1 MTIATQVEKIV
12 WTVAPASDWQ
22 TGFNLY
28 IAGESESA
36 CKNTSQVEGWWAALD
51 AEAACNV
58 CDRMAA
64 NGKSGAEMDDTL
76 DGLTYH
82 EWRKETHHDNYSTS
96 YH

>member
-1 MTIATQVEKIV
+1 MTTATMTA
-12 WTVAPASDWQ
+12 TVPTVTFMLPPKSDWQ
-22 TGFNLY
+22 TGFDLY

-36 CKNTSQVEGWWAALD
+36 CKNTAQIAGWCAALD

-82 EWRKETHHDNYSTS
+82 EWRYGA
-96 YH
+96 